1 MKTQID
7 VHEVYQPCT
16 RGVLVAIELIH
27 EVYQLI
33 RTSTR
38 GVLVRPLF
46 DPQLIHEVYTLK
58 VLPRGCALFLL
69 LFCLAQKLRLEVS
82 ALFGLRAK
90 A

>member
-16 RGVLVAIELIH
+16 RGVLIAVELIH

-38 GVLVRPLF
+38 GVLVRPFF
-46 DPQLIHEVYTLK
+46 DPQLIHQVYTLK
-58 VLPRGCALFLL
+58 VLPRGWALFLVS
-69 LFCLAQKLRLEVS
+69 CLAQKLRLVVS
-82 ALFGLRAK
+82 ALFSQRAPT
-90 A
+90 